1 MLFFQNSQILFAI
14 FFFFYYG
21 YLGIV
26 SPFLSLYFDQ
36 LGFTAIQ
43 ISLLMSMLQIT
54 RIIGP
59 MFWGW
64 LSDLRQDRIGIMR
77 ITALISLFVFSGIF
91 FFKTF
96 FALMIWMFVL
106 NLISS
111 SLTPLGEAAT
121 VHALQK
127 TNSFESRY
135 GKLRL
140 WGSIGFMAAVFTGGY
155 WFEWMGIETLPAV
168 ALVILLFVTI
178 TTFKLWEPPL
188 DKKKLERGQLR
199 SIIKQP
205 EVMWFFSSTFWMIF
219 AHSSLYVF
227 YSLYLQK
234 LGYGKETI
242 GLFWMIG
249 VGAEVI
255 YFYFQ
260 KQVYQVLSAQKI
272 LRLTFIL
279 GVIRFVVIAFIP
291 TFWPLLIV
299 QLFHAATFAAHH
311 SASIRLMQ
319 NWFHGSTQARGQ
331 ALYTTIAYGL
341 GGTIGGIVAGWVWE
355 GLGPNYAFMLSAF
368 ACVVGYICIAQSAKR
383 AKPIAPIFT
392 SLSN

>member
-1 MLFFQNSQILFAI
+1 M
-14 FFFFYYG
+14 
-21 YLGIV
+21 
-26 SPFLSLYFDQ
+26 SLYFDQ

-64 LSDLRQDRIGIMR
+64 LSDLKQDRIGIMR
-77 ITALISLFVFSGIF
+77 ITALLSLFIFLGIF

-96 FALMIWMFVL
+96 LALMIWMFVL

-168 ALVILLFVTI
+168 ALVILIFVTI

-205 EVMWFFSSTFWMIF
+205 EVMWFFGSTFWMIF

-234 LGYGKETI
+234 LGYGKQTI

-260 KQVYQVLSAQKI
+260 KQVYQVFSAQKI

-291 TFWPLLIV
+291 AFWPLLIV

-319 NWFHGSTQARGQ
+319 DWFHGSTQARGQ
-331 ALYTTIAYGL
+331 ALYSTVAYGL
-341 GGTIGGIVAGWVWE
+341 GGTIGGIIAGWVWE
-355 GLGPNYAFMLSAF
+355 DFGPDYAFMLSAV
-368 ACVVGYICIAQSAKR
+368 ACILGYLCIAQSAKR
-383 AKPIAPIFT
+383 AKPTAPIFT